1 LEEDLVRIRRS
12 TWPLFW
18 VRPVP
23 YLGSYYADVQSLLKA
38 GELGVQAGLEVVEA
52 VYPAAAEIG
61 FKTEASPAQPLAGQ
75 ERVMALV
82 DVFPLVAERMDDLE
96 PKLRE
101 ISNLLTRLHV
111 DRYPKSVGGVA
122 VRSQIQS
129 LYGASDFLAETD
141 GDVRALLEVL
151 PGVLGSDGTKKYLI
165 LFQNDKELRPTGG
178 FWTAY
183 AILTLEDGRIVGMA
197 QGDMYFLDIDKRAGE
212 YPPAPAVVKKYLKLD
227 DWFIRDTN
235 LSPDYKES
243 VETMKTFWARV
254 PDVPAVDGVIA
265 LDTQFVQGLLEVL
278 GEISIPGYDESF
290 TSENV
295 VYQLE
300 LYANLLGSQLEKR
313 GGRKNILGVLMQE
326 VVSKTFA
333 LPMNEYDSL
342 LSKVWQLA
350 RRKHLLL
357 YFEGPEEQRLAEHF
371 NLAGR
376 IEDYEGDYLH
386 VNDAN
391 FGGRKANWYVTEAVT
406 QEVKISRDRVVKTVT
421 IDYDN
426 TGEYHSEWNTGYRD
440 YVRIY
445 VPAGAQLLES
455 SGSQDPVQTFED
467 LNKTVFSAFM
477 AVNPLQ
483 TAQLQIKY
491 EFPREVAVQD
501 GRYRLLI
508 QKQPGKE
515 FEPHKVVVNGK
526 TIAEVELRSDQEFS
540 TKP

>member
-197 QGDMYFLDIDKRAGE
+197 QGRRRW
-212 YPPAPAVVKKYLKLD
+212 LK
-227 DWFIRDTN
+227 
-235 LSPDYKES
+235 
-243 VETMKTFWARV
+243 
-254 PDVPAVDGVIA
+254 
-265 LDTQFVQGLLEVL
+265 
-278 GEISIPGYDESF
+278 SI
-290 TSENV
+290 
-295 VYQLE
+295 
-300 LYANLLGSQLEKR
+300 
-313 GGRKNILGVLMQE
+313 
-326 VVSKTFA
+326 
-333 LPMNEYDSL
+333 
-342 LSKVWQLA
+342 
-350 RRKHLLL
+350 
-357 YFEGPEEQRLAEHF
+357 
-371 NLAGR
+371 
-376 IEDYEGDYLH
+376 
-386 VNDAN
+386 
-391 FGGRKANWYVTEAVT
+391 
-406 QEVKISRDRVVKTVT
+406 
-421 IDYDN
+421 
-426 TGEYHSEWNTGYRD
+426 
-440 YVRIY
+440 
-445 VPAGAQLLES
+445 
-455 SGSQDPVQTFED
+455 
-467 LNKTVFSAFM
+467 
-477 AVNPLQ
+477 
-483 TAQLQIKY
+483 
-491 EFPREVAVQD
+491 
-501 GRYRLLI
+501 
-508 QKQPGKE
+508 
-515 FEPHKVVVNGK
+515 
-526 TIAEVELRSDQEFS
+526 
-540 TKP
+540 

>member
-1 LEEDLVRIRRS
+1 
-12 TWPLFW
+12 
-18 VRPVP
+18 
-23 YLGSYYADVQSLLKA
+23 
-38 GELGVQAGLEVVEA
+38 
-52 VYPAAAEIG
+52 
-61 FKTEASPAQPLAGQ
+61 
-75 ERVMALV
+75 
-82 DVFPLVAERMDDLE
+82 
-96 PKLRE
+96 
-101 ISNLLTRLHV
+101 
-111 DRYPKSVGGVA
+111 
-122 VRSQIQS
+122 
-129 LYGASDFLAETD
+129 
-141 GDVRALLEVL
+141 
-151 PGVLGSDGTKKYLI
+151 
-165 LFQNDKELRPTGG
+165 
-178 FWTAY
+178 
-183 AILTLEDGRIVGMA
+183 
-197 QGDMYFLDIDKRAGE
+197 
-212 YPPAPAVVKKYLKLD
+212 VVKKYLKLD

-265 LDTQFVQGLLEVL
+265 LDTHFVQGLLEVL
-278 GEISIPGYDESF
+278 D
-290 TSENV
+290 
-295 VYQLE
+295 QLE

-333 LPMNEYDSL
+333 LPVNEYDSL

-491 EFPREVAVQD
+491 EF
-501 GRYRLLI
+501 
-508 QKQPGKE
+508 
-515 FEPHKVVVNGK
+515 
-526 TIAEVELRSDQEFS
+526 
-540 TKP
+540 KP